1 MLSQL
6 LEKIR
11 GRDTDTDDPTRTTA
25 LAAATLLF
33 EVAWADHEIS
43 DTELQ
48 VLRRGMNAIFDID
61 PASLESI
68 IVESRQHHDESVG
81 VQSFTRTINDSW
93 DEPRRFELVVMLWKV
108 AYIDAQIDPLEE
120 HTIRRIADLLYL
132 SHARFIQAKFEA
144 RDPAQDTAD

>member
-11 GRDTDTDDPTRTTA
+11 GRDTDTDDPKRTTA

-144 RDPAQDTAD
+144 RGPAQDTAD

>member
-11 GRDTDTDDPTRTTA
+11 GRDTDTDDPKRTTA